1 MGGSMS
7 TPYVEVMRE
16 CFGCERFE
24 ACPKSILPDTMAC
37 EIFKLECVCNETRRT
52 FREEV
57 TKMLPSR
64 KTLYI
69 VTYILGMICG
79 MILLLAFQG
88 KLG

>member
-1 MGGSMS
+1 MS
-7 TPYVEVMRE
+7 QAYVEVLKE
-16 CFGCERFE
+16 CFGCELFE
-24 ACPKSILPDTMAC
+24 HCPKSILPGTMAC
-37 EIFKLECVCNETRRT
+37 EIFKLEVACNEVKTT

-57 TKMLPSR
+57 VKMLPSR

-69 VTYILGMICG
+69 LTYILGMICG